1 MWIAPSLRIGM
12 AVLATF
18 TLWLTPWS
26 ESHVRAVHR
35 VDPVPS
41 GPGWMRLSDAAKPSS
56 SLAMAHTFAFRTK
69 SDADLTEWALSQFER
84 AGLQLPSL
92 AVAFHDDK
100 QPCNG
105 HPGFY
110 RSGTPAHID
119 ICGFNWDRFVI
130 SARKTIIH
138 ELGHA
143 WADYSLTEGA
153 RQRFLRLRG
162 LTTWGDDQTPWNEQ
176 GSEQAAE
183 IIAWAMDRELQLA
196 TMRDAHPGTLA
207 QAYLQLTGTMPLLR
221 VREVLDRNLVPAW
234 KG

>member
-18 TLWLTPWS
+18 TLWLTPWNAS
-26 ESHVRAVHR
+26 SGKEIEVL
-35 VDPVPS
+35 DPVHPFTF
-41 GPGWMRLSDAAKPSS
+41 RTQADAA
-56 SLAMAHTFAFRTK
+56 
-69 SDADLTEWALSQFER
+69 LTDWALARFEQ
-84 AGLQLPSL
+84 AGLAFPPLII
-92 AVAFHDDK
+92 AFHDDK

-105 HPGFY
+105 YFGFF
-110 RSGTPAHID
+110 RSGTPARID
-119 ICGFNWDRFVI
+119 ICGFNWDRFLMKPK
-130 SARKTIIH
+130 ATLLH